1 MGIDPADW
9 LDQEI
14 QLRNAAAKAAAAA
27 ANAEMAQAKADAAK
41 REAAK
46 KMILEGADD
55 WDIHWKIRLNLDE
68 VRELRTAMGETEEG
82 NQT

>member
-1 MGIDPADW
+1 MGDDLADW

-27 ANAEMAQAKADAAK
+27 ANAEAAQAKADAAK

-46 KMILEGADD
+46 RMILEGADD
-55 WDIHWKIRLNLDE
+55 WDIHWKIRLTLDE
-68 VRELRTAMGETEEG
+68 VRELRATMGETEEG
-82 NQT
+82 SQT